1 MHLAPPHSDLAPFLQ
16 SLIDDFATEYL
27 DVYLVP
33 NKDEAKERDGRH
45 LRAAMNRN
53 PLWYRRICAAFPKRK
68 QRRRKKP
75 QSSVTKD
82 DVIYAVQVIIKRGWS
97 KSKYAPFILDEAR
110 RRYEAEFVPF
120 EDQF

>member
-1 MHLAPPHSDLAPFLQ
+1 MGNNPSHSELALFLQ

-53 PLWYRRICAAFPKRK
+53 PLWYRRVCAAFPKRK
-68 QRRRKKP
+68 QRPRKKS
-75 QSSVTKD
+75 QSSVTKS
-82 DVIYAVQVIIKRGWS
+82 DVIYIIQVIIRQGWS
-97 KSKYAPFILDEAR
+97 KSKYAPFILEEAR
-110 RRYEAEFVPF
+110 RRYEAEFTPF